1 MTRPPRVAVVGAGV
15 AGAGVASALGESAL
29 EVTVLERDDVAGGRT
44 ATHRRDGCRYDI
56 GANYL
61 SDGSERVSELVR
73 TLDDGDL
80 VDIGASVWTF
90 DADGRISPGDEARAD
105 DHRWTFEGGLATLP
119 RRLLERSGATV
130 RTGCSVTSLEY
141 ASDEGRWIVDLGGEE
156 TNAAAEN
163 LDADAVVLTPPGPA
177 TASIL
182 EASVDGSEES
192 ESQPQ
197 STFQSQPQFQ
207 ALAEAARSTPY
218 RSVHSFALHYPFD
231 LERPFYALV
240 NTDREHPVGW
250 VAREGEKRGHVPE
263 GETLLIAQMASDWS
277 VTHRSTA
284 AADAASEAAARVA
297 ALLEDD
303 RLADPDWTDLV
314 EWRDALPDTDPD
326 ADADAET
333 TGTDRFRGAELAG
346 LFVASDCTHGRGRIH
361 AALERG
367 LAVGDRIRGSFGS
380 DRSH

>member
-1 MTRPPRVAVVGAGV
+1 MTRPPRVAVVGGGV
-15 AGAGVASALGESAL
+15 GGAGVASALEESAL

-44 ATHRRDGCRYDI
+44 ATHRRHGCRYDI

-80 VDIGASVWTF
+80 VDIGAPVWTF

-105 DHRWTFEGGLATLP
+105 DHRWTFEDGLATLP

-130 RTGCSVTSLEY
+130 RTGSSVAGLEY
-141 ASDEGRWIVDLGGEE
+141 ASDEGRWIVGLRGEE
-156 TNAAAEN
+156 TNASTEN
-163 LDADAVVLTPPGPA
+163 RRLDADAVVLTPPGPA

-192 ESQPQ
+192 Q
-197 STFQSQPQFQ
+197 SQSQPQFQ

-218 RSVHSFALHYPFD
+218 RSVHSFALHYPFG

-263 GETLLIAQMASDWS
+263 GETLLIAQMAPDWS
-277 VTHRSTA
+277 VAHRSTP
-284 AADAASEAAARVA
+284 AADAAREAAARVA

-314 EWRDALPDTDPD
+314 EWRDALPDADPD
-326 ADADAET
+326 ADADGAA
-333 TGTDRFRGAELAG
+333 TGPDRLRGAESAG
-346 LFVASDCTHGRGRIH
+346 LFVAGDCTHGRGRIH

-367 LAVGDRIRGSFGS
+367 LTVGDRIRESFGS
-380 DRSH
+380 DSSH